1 MLLLFGVLAT
11 PNVWAVESVER
22 FPIGPPSGQT
32 VLMLEPKCNR
42 SRWADDL
49 CCRTYARRF
58 LTEGFAMTTPRG
70 PRAKS
75 IDPAALDAVTISEVV
90 EMALSDHVSFSQI
103 REVHGLSPDQVK
115 VLMRTHLKP
124 GSYRAWR
131 RRVREFGDRRAH
143 YK

>member
-1 MLLLFGVLAT
+1 
-11 PNVWAVESVER
+11 
-22 FPIGPPSGQT
+22 
-32 VLMLEPKCNR
+32 
-42 SRWADDL
+42 
-49 CCRTYARRF
+49 
-58 LTEGFAMTTPRG
+58 MTTPRG